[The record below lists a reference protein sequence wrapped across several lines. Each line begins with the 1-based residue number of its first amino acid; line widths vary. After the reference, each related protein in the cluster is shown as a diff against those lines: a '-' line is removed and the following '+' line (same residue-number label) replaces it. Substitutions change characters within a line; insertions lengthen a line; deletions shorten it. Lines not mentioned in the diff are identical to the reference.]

1 MLNNNQEMFLAMLR
15 AGLWEHSA
23 NKPTKM
29 NIETLK
35 YYIQS
40 ANINFLYGSGLSRP
54 FLSTLGD
61 IEKWLTELNERRQRD
76 GEQVKYAVVEAS
88 ILKLYFETVMLP
100 NLSPAGADYE
110 TTKGEYQRFLSVW
123 NDLVNKRSSR
133 LVGKQVNLFTTNVDM
148 MMERASLGYGVELN
162 DGFHGT
168 IEQVYDAGN
177 FQKTVS
183 KTSLHFQNVSDIPV
197 FNLIKIH
204 GSINW
209 REEHDSIKNDIG
221 LPTVAAVR
229 DALAGIG
236 TANFITTT
244 KAGGTA
250 KSLDEMVN
258 DAEALALANA
268 DVFNPFFEEYRKMV
282 MINPTK
288 RKFKESVIDH
298 HFYELMRQYS
308 NNLEKENT
316 LLLVSGFSFADEHIA
331 DITRRAANT
340 NPTLHIVVFAFN
352 DGDGATIKSN
362 LKLRDVSLNNNIVIL
377 TPTEFKSQNSAS
389 QDKRY
394 KDFADA
400 MTNFD
405 FATVNN
411 LFELIG
417 KGIVVYGK

>member
-1 MLNNNQEMFLAMLR
+1 MQ
-15 AGLWEHSA
+15 
-23 NKPTKM
+23 
-29 NIETLK
+29 IETLK

-54 FLSTLGD
+54 FLSTLGN
-61 IEKWLTELNERRQRD
+61 IEKWLTELNERRLGD
-76 GEQVKYAVVEAS
+76 AEQVKYAIVEAS
-88 ILKLYFETVMLP
+88 ILKLYFETVMYP
-100 NLSPAGADYE
+100 NVAPAGANYD
-110 TTKGEYQRFLSVW
+110 TTIKEYRRFLSTW
-123 NDLVNKRSSR
+123 NDLINKRSSR
-133 LVGKQVNLFTTNVDM
+133 LVAKQVNLFTTNVDM
-148 MMERASLGYGVELN
+148 MMERAALGYGVELN
-162 DGFHGT
+162 DGFQGT

-209 REEHDSIKNDIG
+209 REEDDSVKNDIG
-221 LPTVAAVR
+221 LPTVNAVKVAL
-229 DALAGIG
+229 DAID
-236 TANFITTT
+236 ANNFVSTT
-244 KAGGTA
+244 KTDAAGNVVEKT
-250 KSLDEMVN
+250 LDEMLN
-258 DAEALALANA
+258 EADGKHLPNSDA
-268 DVFNPFFEEYRKMV
+268 FNPFFEAYRKMV

-316 LLLVSGFSFADEHIA
+316 LLLVAGFSFADEHIA

-340 NPTLHIVVFAFN
+340 NPTLHIVVFAYN
-352 DGDGATIKSN
+352 DADGETIKTN
-362 LKLRDVSLNNNIVIL
+362 LKVTDVSLNNNIVVL
-377 TPTEFKSQNSAS
+377 TPSAFKTQNSTS
-389 QDKRY
+389 QVKLY

-405 FATVNN
+405 FATVNG
-411 LFELIG
+411 LFEMIA

>member
-1 MLNNNQEMFLAMLR
+1 MQ
-15 AGLWEHSA
+15 
-23 NKPTKM
+23 
-29 NIETLK
+29 IETLK

-40 ANINFLYGSGLSRP
+40 ANVNFLYGSGLSKP
-54 FLSTLGD
+54 FLSTLGN
-61 IEKWLTELNERRQRD
+61 IEKWLTELNERRLGD
-76 GEQVKYAVVEAS
+76 AEQVKYAIVEAS
-88 ILKLYFETVMLP
+88 ILKLYFETVMYP
-100 NLSPAGADYE
+100 NVAPAGANYE
-110 TTKGEYQRFLSVW
+110 TTINEYRCFLSTW
-123 NDLVNKRSSR
+123 NDLINKRNSR
-133 LVGKQVNLFTTNVDM
+133 LVAKQVNLFTTNVDM

-209 REEHDSIKNDIG
+209 REEDDCVKNDIG
-221 LPTVAAVR
+221 LPTVNAVKVAL
-229 DALAGIG
+229 DAID
-236 TANFITTT
+236 ANSFVSTT
-244 KAGGTA
+244 KTDAAGNVVEKT
-250 KSLDEMVN
+250 LDEML
-258 DAEALALANA
+258 DEADGKHLPNA
-268 DVFNPFFEEYRKMV
+268 DAFNPFFEAYRKLV

-316 LLLVSGFSFADEHIA
+316 LLFVSGFSFADEHIA

-352 DGDGATIKSN
+352 DVDGATIKAN
-362 LKLRDVSLNNNIVIL
+362 LKLRDACLNNNTVIL
-377 TPTEFKSQNSAS
+377 TPSSIKTINAGCD
-389 QDKRY
+389 DKQY
-394 KDFADA
+394 KDFANGV
-400 MTNFD
+400 TQFD
-405 FATVNN
+405 FKTVND
-411 LFELIG
+411 LFEMIS
-417 KGIVVYGK
+417 KGIVTYGK

>member
-1 MLNNNQEMFLAMLR
+1 MQ
-15 AGLWEHSA
+15 
-23 NKPTKM
+23 
-29 NIETLK
+29 IETLK

-40 ANINFLYGSGLSRP
+40 ANVNFLYGSGLSKP
-54 FLSTLGD
+54 FLSTLGN
-61 IEKWLTELNERRQRD
+61 IEKWLTELNERRLGD
-76 GEQVKYAVVEAS
+76 AEQVKYAIVEAS
-88 ILKLYFETVMLP
+88 ILKLYFETVMYP
-100 NLSPAGADYE
+100 NVAPAGANYE
-110 TTKGEYQRFLSVW
+110 TTINEYRRFLSTW
-123 NDLVNKRSSR
+123 NDLINKRNSR
-133 LVGKQVNLFTTNVDM
+133 LVAKQVNLFTTNVDM

-162 DGFHGT
+162 DGFQGT

-209 REEHDSIKNDIG
+209 REEDDCVKNDIG
-221 LPTVAAVR
+221 LPTVNAVKVAL
-229 DALAGIG
+229 DAID
-236 TANFITTT
+236 ANSFVSTT
-244 KAGGTA
+244 KTDAAGNVVEKT
-250 KSLDEMVN
+250 LDEMLN
-258 DAEALALANA
+258 EADGKHLPNA
-268 DVFNPFFEEYRKMV
+268 DAFHPFFEAYRKMV

-316 LLLVSGFSFADEHIA
+316 LLMVAGFSFADEHIA

-352 DGDGATIKSN
+352 DADGETIKTN
-362 LKLRDVSLNNNIVIL
+362 LKVTDVSLNNNIVVL
-377 TPTEFKSQNSAS
+377 TPTVFKTQNSTS

-405 FATVNN
+405 FATVNG
-411 LFELIG
+411 LFEMIA